1 MSKEFDDKE
10 SLYSNE
16 DSQNNQN
23 KHNNQNEQNNLGN
36 SSSKGDSSS
45 IRTSFTDA
53 ELDAALASFEREF
66 NNANSGNDAG
76 NSVDNSAD
84 DSSEDSSES
93 SSNDSDDDSSSDDS
107 ESSDSYGIYD
117 DIPDTID
124 LSKMHRSKE
133 AEEAARKFE
142 EETSFEDTLEGLT
155 GQKARSAIIITYCE
169 GADLLSAFC
178 KISQI
183 PSICVMTG
191 TAAVALLKNLDN
203 DEPEAAVLRLSDLL
217 GDMEMILIV
226 NRANKLE
233 TSMYKYGE
241 KRDAFLPSPVALTF
255 LSEEVEDVVLGLKTM
270 KDFHPSVESFDPED
284 ITFDGAL
291 SICKKYFSKYG
302 L

>member
-23 KHNNQNEQNNLGN
+23 EQNKQNNLGN

-45 IRTSFTDA
+45 MRTSFTDA

-66 NNANSGNDAG
+66 NNANSVNDAG
-76 NSVDNSAD
+76 NSGNSAD
-84 DSSEDSSES
+84 DSSEDSADNSADNS
-93 SSNDSDDDSSSDDS
+93 ADDSSDDS

>member
-1 MSKEFDDKE
+1 MSKEFEDKE

-16 DSQNNQN
+16 DSQNNKN
-23 KHNNQNEQNNLGN
+23 DQNEQNNLGN
-36 SSSKGDSSS
+36 SPSKGDSSS

-66 NNANSGNDAG
+66 NNANSGNDAE
-76 NSVDNSAD
+76 SSDSESSAD
-84 DSSEDSSES
+84 DSS
-93 SSNDSDDDSSSDDS
+93 DSSSDDS

>member
-23 KHNNQNEQNNLGN
+23 EQNNLDN

-66 NNANSGNDAG
+66 NNANSGNDAE
-76 NSVDNSAD
+76 SSDSESSDSESSAD
-84 DSSEDSSES
+84 DSSDSSDSES
-93 SSNDSDDDSSSDDS
+93 SADDSSDSSSDDS

>member
-16 DSQNNQN
+16 DSQNKQN
-23 KHNNQNEQNNLGN
+23 DQNNQNEQNNLGN

-66 NNANSGNDAG
+66 NNANSGNDAE
-76 NSVDNSAD
+76 
-84 DSSEDSSES
+84 SSDSES
-93 SSNDSDDDSSSDDS
+93 SSDDSSSDDS

>member
-23 KHNNQNEQNNLGN
+23 NKNEKDNLGN

-45 IRTSFTDA
+45 IRTSFTDD

-66 NNANSGNDAG
+66 NNANSGNDAE
-76 NSVDNSAD
+76 
-84 DSSEDSSES
+84 SSDSES
-93 SSNDSDDDSSSDDS
+93 SSESADDYSESS

-117 DIPDTID
+117 DIPNTID

-191 TAAVALLKNLDN
+191 TSTVALLKNLDN
-203 DEPEAAVLRLSDLL
+203 DEPEAAVSRLSDLV

>member
-1 MSKEFDDKE
+1 
-10 SLYSNE
+10 
-16 DSQNNQN
+16 
-23 KHNNQNEQNNLGN
+23 
-36 SSSKGDSSS
+36 
-45 IRTSFTDA
+45 
-53 ELDAALASFEREF
+53 
-66 NNANSGNDAG
+66 
-76 NSVDNSAD
+76 
-84 DSSEDSSES
+84 
-93 SSNDSDDDSSSDDS
+93 
-107 ESSDSYGIYD
+107 
-117 DIPDTID
+117 
-124 LSKMHRSKE
+124 MHRSKE

>member
-23 KHNNQNEQNNLGN
+23 EQNEQNEQNNLGN
-36 SSSKGDSSS
+36 SSSNGDSSS

-66 NNANSGNDAG
+66 NNANSVNDAG
-76 NSVDNSAD
+76 NSGNSAD
-84 DSSEDSSES
+84 DSSEDSADNSA
-93 SSNDSDDDSSSDDS
+93 DDSSDDS

>member
-23 KHNNQNEQNNLGN
+23 EQNNLGN

-45 IRTSFTDA
+45 MRTSFTDA

-66 NNANSGNDAG
+66 NNANSVNDAG
-76 NSVDNSAD
+76 NSGNSAD
-84 DSSEDSSES
+84 DSSEDSADNSADNS
-93 SSNDSDDDSSSDDS
+93 ADDSSDDS

>member
-16 DSQNNQN
+16 DSQNNKN
-23 KHNNQNEQNNLGN
+23 DQNEQNNLGN
-36 SSSKGDSSS
+36 SPSKGDSSS

-66 NNANSGNDAG
+66 NNANSGNDAE
-76 NSVDNSAD
+76 SSDSESSAD
-84 DSSEDSSES
+84 DSS
-93 SSNDSDDDSSSDDS
+93 DSSSDDS

>member
-23 KHNNQNEQNNLGN
+23 EQNNLGN
-36 SSSKGDSSS
+36 SPSKGDSSS

-66 NNANSGNDAG
+66 NNANSVNDAG
-76 NSVDNSAD
+76 NSGNSADDSADNSADNSAD
-84 DSSEDSSES
+84 D
-93 SSNDSDDDSSSDDS
+93 SSDDS

>member
-16 DSQNNQN
+16 DSQNKQN
-23 KHNNQNEQNNLGN
+23 NKNEKDNLGN

-45 IRTSFTDA
+45 IRTSFTDD

-66 NNANSGNDAG
+66 NNANSGNDAE
-76 NSVDNSAD
+76 SSDSESSAD
-84 DSSEDSSES
+84 DSSDSS
-93 SSNDSDDDSSSDDS
+93 DDSSADDYSESS

-191 TAAVALLKNLDN
+191 TSTVALLKNLDN
-203 DEPEAAVLRLSDLL
+203 DEPEAAVSRLSDLV

>member
-16 DSQNNQN
+16 DSQNEQNNQN
-23 KHNNQNEQNNLGN
+23 NKNEQNNLGN

-66 NNANSGNDAG
+66 NNANSGNDAE
-76 NSVDNSAD
+76 SSDSDSSAD
-84 DSSEDSSES
+84 DSSDSS
-93 SSNDSDDDSSSDDS
+93 DSSSDDS

>member
-16 DSQNNQN
+16 DSQNEQN
-23 KHNNQNEQNNLGN
+23 EQNEQNNLDN

-76 NSVDNSAD
+76 NSGNSAD
-84 DSSEDSSES
+84 DSSEDSADNSADNS
-93 SSNDSDDDSSSDDS
+93 ADDSSDDS

>member
-23 KHNNQNEQNNLGN
+23 EQNNLDN

-66 NNANSGNDAG
+66 NNANSGNDAE
-76 NSVDNSAD
+76 SSDSESSAD
-84 DSSEDSSES
+84 DSSDD
-93 SSNDSDDDSSSDDS
+93 SSNDDSSDSSSDDS

>member
-23 KHNNQNEQNNLGN
+23 NKNEKDNLGN

-45 IRTSFTDA
+45 IRTSFTDD

-66 NNANSGNDAG
+66 NNANSGNDAE
-76 NSVDNSAD
+76 
-84 DSSEDSSES
+84 SSDSES
-93 SSNDSDDDSSSDDS
+93 SSDDYSESS

-117 DIPDTID
+117 DIPNTID

-191 TAAVALLKNLDN
+191 TSTVALLKNLDN
-203 DEPEAAVLRLSDLL
+203 DEPEAAVSRLSDLV

>member
-23 KHNNQNEQNNLGN
+23 EQNNLGN
-36 SSSKGDSSS
+36 SPSKGDSSS

-66 NNANSGNDAG
+66 NNANSGNDAE
-76 NSVDNSAD
+76 SSDSESSDD
-84 DSSEDSSES
+84 DSSDSSDDS
-93 SSNDSDDDSSSDDS
+93 SDDDSSDSSSDDS

-191 TAAVALLKNLDN
+191 TSTVALLKNLDN

>member
-16 DSQNNQN
+16 DSQNEQN
-23 KHNNQNEQNNLGN
+23 KQNNKNEQNNLGN

-66 NNANSGNDAG
+66 NNANSGNDAE
-76 NSVDNSAD
+76 SSDSESSAD
-84 DSSEDSSES
+84 DSSDDSSDS
-93 SSNDSDDDSSSDDS
+93 SDSSSDDS

>member
-16 DSQNNQN
+16 DSQNEQN
-23 KHNNQNEQNNLGN
+23 EQNEQNNLDN

-66 NNANSGNDAG
+66 NNANSGNDAE
-76 NSVDNSAD
+76 SSDSESSDD
-84 DSSEDSSES
+84 DSSDSSDDS
-93 SSNDSDDDSSSDDS
+93 SDDDSSDSSSDDS